1 MVLVH
6 FNMPVVAFS
15 LFPRNI
21 APVYL
26 SDSDMVKLIQKMPI
40 SHKKQDTTDSTS
52 RKKIPGAKP
61 NF

>member
-26 SDSDMVKLIQKMPI
+26 SDSDMVKLIQKI